1 MSKTTNFKS
10 ECFDCKFCAMPFSL
24 LLNETASLL
33 SLATHWLL
41 PPPNRVMA
49 AGKHPIGGKL
59 VTPILLTPSPYNVCK
74 SISIFSID

>member
-10 ECFDCKFCAMPFSL
+10 VSFVCKLCAMPFSFV
-24 LLNETASLL
+24 LNDSASLL
-33 SLATHWLL
+33 SLATHSLL
-41 PPPNRVMA
+41 PPPKRVMA

-74 SISIFSID
+74 SKPKIV